1 MDGIFIISNDLQL
14 RKSVKN
20 IVVPNGY
27 RIVGE
32 SSDGMNSLR
41 LLRTLSPGLIVLDA
55 DLPGA
60 NSMEIAKII
69 AEDRIAP
76 ILLIS
81 STWSGEMVSKARS
94 TWIFAFAL
102 KPISKVNLLP
112 SVESA
117 ITSFNHLSRV
127 EQKVDELEK
136 ALEARKIIE
145 QAKGLLM
152 DHLKISESEAYNKMR
167 KQSMNKK
174 VPLLDIANAVILL
187 YKS

>member
-1 MDGIFIISNDLQL
+1 MGSIFIISSDPHL
-14 RKSVKN
+14 RKNIKN
-20 IVVPNGY
+20 IVAPNGY
-27 RIVGE
+27 RVVGE

-41 LLRTLSPGLIVLDA
+41 LLRTLSPDIILLDA
-55 DLPGA
+55 DLRGA
-60 NSMEIAKII
+60 NSLEIAKII

-81 STWSGEMVSKARS
+81 STWSGEMVHKARS

-102 KPISKVNLLP
+102 KPISTANLLP

-117 ITSFNHLSRV
+117 ITSFTHLLRA

-152 DHLKISESEAYNKMR
+152 DHMKISESEAYKRLR